1 VNGNT
6 SQARACLAIV
16 ALAAAVLAAGASSS
30 SAAPRTCRPVGAK
43 AVIASTEG
51 VVYRVGRRRDTT
63 RFVACRTRRSRPL
76 ALGGADCFN
85 AEAPSQFVMA
95 RRWLGFVSSSCDT
108 VSGTDTI
115 VVVDLRS
122 RKRRV
127 AATASRTP
135 AARDDPYAQ
144 ATQIALARSG
154 EIAWIVSFVTG
165 GTRTYEVRRSNPA
178 LRTES
183 VLLDAGPEVAA
194 DSLAAGANL
203 FYWTRGGTARS
214 APLR

>member
-1 VNGNT
+1 MR
-6 SQARACLAIV
+6 SRCR
-16 ALAAAVLAAGASSS
+16 ALAAVALLTAAGVA
-30 SAAPRTCRPVGAK
+30 AAPAADAARSCRPAGAK
-43 AVIASTEG
+43 ALLRSTEG
-51 VVYRVGRRRDTT
+51 TVYRAGRTRDST
-63 RFVACRTRRSRPL
+63 RYVACHGRTTKPI

-85 AEAPSQFVMA
+85 AEAPSQFVIA

-135 AARDDPYAQ
+135 AAREDPYAH

-154 EIAWIVSFVTG
+154 EVAWIVSFVTG
-165 GTRTYEVRRSNPA
+165 GTRTYEVHRSTA
-178 LRTES
+178 VLRTES
-183 VLLDAGPEVAA
+183 VLLDAGSDVAA

-203 FYWTRGGTARS
+203 VYWTRGGTARS
-214 APLR
+214 ASLR

>member
-1 VNGNT
+1 LRGGGRT
-6 SQARACLAIV
+6 LA
-16 ALAAAVLAAGASSS
+16 ATALLAAAAAGAA
-30 SAAPRTCRPVGAK
+30 AAPAADAARSCRPAGAK
-43 AVIASTEG
+43 ALLRSTEAT
-51 VVYRVGRRRDTT
+51 VYRAGRTRDTT
-63 RFVACRTRRSRPL
+63 RYVACHGRTTKPI

-85 AEAPSQFVMA
+85 AEAPSQFAIA
-95 RRWLGFVSSSCDT
+95 RRWLAFVSSSCDT

-115 VVVDLRS
+115 VVVDVRS

-135 AARDDPYAQ
+135 AAREDPYAH

-154 EIAWIVSFVTG
+154 EIAWIVSFVTA
-165 GTRTYEVRRSNPA
+165 GTRTYEVRRSDPV

-183 VLLDAGPEVAA
+183 VLLDAGPDVAA

>member
-1 VNGNT
+1 MRG
-6 SQARACLAIV
+6 ARR
-16 ALAAAVLAAGASSS
+16 ALAAIALLTGAGAA
-30 SAAPRTCRPVGAK
+30 AAPAADAARSCRPAGAK
-43 AVIASTEG
+43 VLLRGTEG
-51 VVYRVGRRRDTT
+51 TLYKAGRTRDTT
-63 RFVACRTRRSRPL
+63 RYVACHGRTTKPI

-85 AEAPSQFVMA
+85 AEAPSQFVIA

-122 RKRRV
+122 RRRRV

-135 AARDDPYAQ
+135 AAGEDPYAH

-154 EIAWIVSFVTG
+154 EIAWIVSFVAA
-165 GTRTYEVRRSNPA
+165 GTRTYEVRRSNPV

-183 VLLDAGPEVAA
+183 VLLDAGPDVGP
-194 DSLAAGANL
+194 DSLAAGSNL